1 MNLSWPFSNNIWKL
15 ACITCVFNFL
25 YLITLRFF
33 SYSNCPC
40 CADAVSMMAKVPKKL
55 AGIAIGVLEREWSP
69 NCMDMAHH
77 T

>member
-1 MNLSWPFSNNIWKL
+1 MHYMCIQFLILDNTRWK
-15 ACITCVFNFL
+15 VQG
-25 YLITLRFF
+25 FF

-69 NCMDMAHH
+69 NCVDMAHH